1 MAKIIYVAGP
11 FRAKTAYGIHLN
23 VLKAE
28 AKALELWRDGWV
40 VICPHLNTANFQ
52 GELPDEVW
60 LEGTMEMLKRCDA
73 VYFLSGWEASEGS
86 KQELK
91 EAERLG
97 MEVIFE

>member
-1 MAKIIYVAGP
+1 MAKVIYVAGK

-28 AKALELWRDGWV
+28 AKALELWEDGWV

-60 LEGTMEMLKRCDA
+60 LEGTMEMLRRCDA
-73 VYFLSGWEASEGS
+73 IYMTEGYEQSEGS
-86 KQELK
+86 MAELK
-91 EAERLG
+91 ETERLG
-97 MEVIFE
+97 LEIIFE